1 MTNEIFFVVFTDLVM
16 VLVLPRWHVLT
27 VKDMVEEGAVVVQVI
42 GEEAVMEEEMDMVV
56 PVAQDILEEDEVVG
70 ETTKVV
76 DIAATKI
83 VVVEDMVATKVEV
96 EDMVP
101 IKVEVEAT
109 RVVVIIMMVFV
120 VVQVEVVATEV
131 VDTVVTRAV
140 MDTVTLGVVVDTVVT
155 RPVVVD
161 LVGTRVAV
169 DMGGTRVVIVSL
181 ITGVVVHMVGTRVSV
196 DMVGTRVAV
205 GAKVVVVVVVTGV
218 VMDMVITE
226 VVEDTVVTGVVEGIE
241 EDMKTE
247 VSFRKIQMTKSC
259 ICAQFICIDS
269 NTALYLIVLSK
280 TTVHAHCKCNQFQF
294 VLMQMFST
302 WSAF

>member
-1 MTNEIFFVVFTDLVM
+1 M

-42 GEEAVMEEEMDMVV
+42 GEEAVMEEEMDMAV

-181 ITGVVVHMVGTRVSV
+181 ITGVVVHMVGTRV
-196 DMVGTRVAV
+196 AV
-205 GAKVVVVVVVTGV
+205 GAKVVVVVTGV